1 MSNEVSPLFGG
12 ITTQQG
18 HRVGGAVAR
27 ATKRE
32 VEQTAARAEIAA
44 VREQG
49 HAFLT
54 SIAMTNL
61 SVLVNQA
68 ESHVRTNPATA
79 PFMEQ
84 LITGYSIGAS
94 QRLAQGL

>member
-1 MSNEVSPLFGG
+1 MTENKVSLFGG
-12 ITTQQG
+12 MTTQQG
-18 HRVGGAVAR
+18 QSIGNGLAR

-49 HAFLT
+49 QAFLT
-54 SIAMTNL
+54 SVAMTNV

-68 ESHVRTNPATA
+68 ELHVKTNPATA
-79 PFMEQ
+79 QFMEQ
-84 LITGYSIGAS
+84 LITGYCIGAS
-94 QRLAQGL
+94 QRLGQGL

>member
-1 MSNEVSPLFGG
+1 MANDVSLFGG
-12 ITTQQG
+12 MTTQPGQKI
-18 HRVGGAVAR
+18 GGAVAR

-49 HAFLT
+49 AAFLT
-54 SIAMTNL
+54 SVAMTNI

-68 ESHVRTNPATA
+68 ELHVKTNPATA
-79 PFMEQ
+79 PFLEQ
-84 LITGYSIGAS
+84 LITSYAIGAGM
-94 QRLAQGL
+94 RVNQGL